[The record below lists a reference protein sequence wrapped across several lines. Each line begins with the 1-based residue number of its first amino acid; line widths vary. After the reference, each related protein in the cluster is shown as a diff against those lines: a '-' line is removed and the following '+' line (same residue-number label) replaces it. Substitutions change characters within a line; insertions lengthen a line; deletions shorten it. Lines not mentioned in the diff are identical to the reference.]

1 VDGLWGAWSAL
12 GPIVADRELG
22 GAPDWG
28 LVLAV
33 MGVGALLGSLSAI
46 RAAPRRLPSV
56 PAAMPGASAGSGTS
70 GARYSGSQ

>member
-1 VDGLWGAWSAL
+1 
-12 GPIVADRELG
+12 
-22 GAPDWG
+22 
-28 LVLAV
+28 V